1 MNDECTIVCT
11 KYLYTRNTFQVIQVL
26 TSDVKHSRMGIE
38 PCGVQPLRFLTPTDQ
53 DSKRFQ
59 DGSDPYIGQSENE
72 DVCFFM

>member
-1 MNDECTIVCT
+1 M
-11 KYLYTRNTFQVIQVL
+11 L